1 VDEVQLARAQTTR
14 WLKSAKNWHSLR
26 GIGKARSDKDVE
38 DNTGTHSVTVS
49 WSHDG
54 DKPNKDWVPKAFSAD
69 LSKATD
75 YMPHELS
82 QAVGLILLLKDQDPE
97 ALIQLEERYSS
108 MAEEGKDPLLT
119 LDDILAFVSEEL
131 SEQAEVLMKLFG
143 TKELDVSKYFDRKG
157 DEVVNLT
164 AKELASYELIRDSV
178 RTVTSDAGET
188 KEVVMTTNGVHM
200 GLGPSWILLC
210 FINGY
215 AAWDARAPKES
226 YAICGD
232 DLIGAWP
239 LFIRQRYDANL
250 SACALVINQS
260 KSGYGIRGTFCEQ
273 LVEPTGVSVI
283 GGRKT
288 WTWKSKDV
296 GHLSQ
301 EAGTVFFAKATSDKR
316 LTALL
321 TADALARGAQTPLS
335 RRTFRKVLPL
345 RPELVSKL
353 KSGCVTIGGSGQGP
367 PELGGIISYLR
378 GKQLMAKN
386 RLPPLIRA
394 KMNDVMDEALRVA
407 DDLHQLA
414 TPQQKRLLVQNR
426 HLIDVNEAIIS
437 IQTAYASLKRGKGEL
452 ASASTQPKV
461 RQYHSLIKKNKP
473 LSKKEFLS
481 ELDLRTLEIGRS
493 RHRILSRLVTATER
507 SLNSKGTRRRI
518 WSLLQQKQPNYV
530 SSKVVDD
537 FVGELWCP
545 WIHRRTLKTMDCK
558 SIIALPPGV
567 GEAAAT

>member
-1 VDEVQLARAQTTR
+1 LQ
-14 WLKSAKNWHSLR
+14 SAKNWHSLR

-49 WSHDG
+49 WTHDG
-54 DKPNKDWVPKAFSAD
+54 DRPNKDWVPKAFSAD

-97 ALIQLEERYSS
+97 ALVSLEERYAS
-108 MAEEGKDPLLT
+108 MAESGKDPLLT
-119 LDDILAFVSEEL
+119 LDDIQAFISPAL
-131 SEQAEVLMKLFG
+131 SEQADVLMKLFG
-143 TKELDVSKYFDRKG
+143 AKELDVSKYFDRKG
-157 DEVVNLT
+157 DEVITLN

-178 RTVTSDAGET
+178 RTITSDAGET
-188 KEVVMTTNGVHM
+188 KEVVTTTNAVHM

-239 LFIRQRYDANL
+239 PFIRHRYDANL
-250 SACALVINQS
+250 SACALVVNQA

-273 LVEPTGVSVI
+273 LVEPTGVTI
-283 GGRKT
+283 EGGKKT
-288 WTWKSKDV
+288 WTWKSRDV

-301 EAGTVFFAKATSDKR
+301 EAGTVFFAKATGDKR

-321 TADALARGAQTPLS
+321 TADALARGPQTPLS

-345 RPELVSKL
+345 RPELLSKL
-353 KSGCVTIGGSGQGP
+353 KPGCVTVGGSGQGP

-386 RLPPLIRA
+386 RLPPLERA

-407 DDLHQLA
+407 DELHQLA

-426 HLIDVNEAIIS
+426 HLIDVNEAIIN
-437 IQTAYASLKRGKGEL
+437 IQTAYASLKRGKGEI
-452 ASASTQPKV
+452 ASSSTQPKV
-461 RQYHSLIKKNKP
+461 RQYHSLIKQNKP
-473 LSKKEFLS
+473 LSKEKFLS
-481 ELDLRTLEIGRS
+481 ELDLRTLEIGRN
-493 RHRILSRLVTATER
+493 RHRILSRLVSATER
-507 SLNSKGTRRRI
+507 SLNSKNTRRRI
-518 WSLLQQKQPNYV
+518 WGLLQQKQPEYV
-530 SSKVVDD
+530 SSKIVET
-537 FVGELWCP
+537 FVEELWCP
-545 WIHRRTLKTMDCK
+545 WIHRRPLKTIESN
-558 SIIALPPGV
+558 SIIALPHSV